1 MSSKS
6 FFPMAAALFAAAA
19 AAGAS
24 QPYAPVVSVQYNV
37 SESLPEQL
45 MTLITTPLEQSFY
58 KLERVAQVNSSTSHG
73 SVEIEI
79 QFDGVT
85 SEQDLTRVIRQVE
98 QLNFS
103 GRVHVISRAIL
114 LRPPRLT
121 HDAIPLQP

>member
-1 MSSKS
+1 
-6 FFPMAAALFAAAA
+6 MAAALFAAAA

-24 QPYAPVVSVQYNV
+24 QPCAPVVSAQYNV

-98 QLNFS
+98 QINFS

-114 LRPPRLT
+114 LRPRRLT
-121 HDAIPLQP
+121 HAATPLQP

>member
-6 FFPMAAALFAAAA
+6 FFLMAAALFAVAA

-24 QPYAPVVSVQYNV
+24 QPYAPVVSVQYNI

-58 KLERVAQVNSSTSHG
+58 KLERVVQVNSSTSHG

-79 QFDGVT
+79 QFDGGT
-85 SEQDLTRVIRQVE
+85 SEQDLTRVIRQIE

-103 GRVHVISRAIL
+103 DRIHVISRAVL
-114 LRPPRLT
+114 LRPPRLI
-121 HDAIPLQP
+121 HDATHLQP